1 MYGTFYER
9 LDAVAASLGF
19 AQKSQR
25 PKKDIWSRS
34 SKQEV
39 KEFEMQENFSLSP
52 QSPEYRRSTSMES
65 FDSRES
71 EVTIL
76 SKDREGA
83 FWGHRTTYTNQI
95 CIRNERN

>member
-1 MYGTFYER
+1 MYETLFER
-9 LDAVAASLGF
+9 LGAVATSFGF

-25 PKKDIWSRS
+25 SQRGFFLPGSA
-34 SKQEV
+34 KQEV
-39 KEFEMQENFSLSP
+39 KEFEMQENFSSSAP

-65 FDSRES
+65 FDSRDS

-83 FWGHRTTYTNQI
+83 F
-95 CIRNERN
+95 